1 EAIELTRG
9 LSRGLDPVEI
19 ERGGLAQG
27 LRDLVAQTRSLTTTQ
42 CEYRGDAVVEI
53 GDGFAATHLYR
64 IAQEAITNAIKHGHA
79 GAVDVSLER
88 VNGRVR
94 LTVRDD
100 GVGIPEP
107 AQRRLGM
114 GLRIMAHRAAV
125 MG

>member
-88 VNGRVR
+88 ADRGVERPPRYDRVH
-94 LTVRDD
+94 
-100 GVGIPEP
+100 G
-107 AQRRLGM
+107 A
-114 GLRIMAHRAAV
+114 
-125 MG
+125 